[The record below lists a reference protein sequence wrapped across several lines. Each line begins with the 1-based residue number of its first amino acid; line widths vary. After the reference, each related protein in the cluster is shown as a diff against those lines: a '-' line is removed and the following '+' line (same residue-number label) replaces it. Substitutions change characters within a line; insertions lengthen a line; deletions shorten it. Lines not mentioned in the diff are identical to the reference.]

1 MKISLLSSPKLG
13 ETSNPYKVIFRSLMV
28 KKTSCM
34 TPLSEEDLAYLT
46 RKTKE
51 DKTQIEAQYKIFL
64 TNHPDGDI
72 SRKSIQR
79 MLSESFPRAN
89 VNKVSKH
96 IWRMFDIDNN
106 GLIDFKEFS
115 LVLHV
120 MSHGSSKDNL
130 KQIFR
135 VFDMN
140 RDGKIDPKEMK
151 EIVKNLSKLDE
162 AEKDKIDIAKYA
174 FREMDENQD
183 GKVSRREF
191 MNACLE
197 KKKFS
202 TMLALKIIN
211 IFIKT

>member
-13 ETSNPYKVIFRSLMV
+13 DTPNPYKVIFQSLMV

-34 TPLSEEDLAYLT
+34 TPLSGEDLVYLT

-51 DKTQIEAQYKIFL
+51 DKTQIEAQYQTFL
-64 TNHPDGDI
+64 TSHPDGHI
-72 SRKSIQR
+72 SKKSFQR

-89 VNKVSKH
+89 VKKLSKH

-106 GLIDFKEFS
+106 GLIDFKDFRM
-115 LVLHV
+115 VLHV

-151 EIVKNLSKLDE
+151 EIVKDLSKLDE
-162 AEKDKIDIAKYA
+162 AEKDKIDIAKSA
-174 FREMDENQD
+174 FSEMDENQD

-197 KKKFS
+197 KKEYS

-211 IFIKT
+211 IFIET